1 MLLGNSHYFDQNR
14 KTFSLFF
21 ISFFRLLIKTILVY
35 YEMNFLGIITPH
47 FYNLFDNENN
57 IKLLL
62 VIHFIIFL
70 SSTKRKLM
78 LQCISYQAQSTK
90 NITMEES
97 NRRIYSL
104 YYRRKI
110 KKKNIGLQILDIVLN
125 KIYLILQFLSFAI

>member
-1 MLLGNSHYFDQNR
+1 MTRTEKHSH
-14 KTFSLFF
+14 FSSFLFSDYLSKQFLF
-21 ISFFRLLIKTILVY
+21 IMKWI
-35 YEMNFLGIITPH
+35 FLALITPH

-125 KIYLILQFLSFAI
+125 KIYLILQFHSFAI